1 MLGLPPEEE
10 KVMEL
15 GTRVYSEFYKYYG
28 VIEREITKD
37 VFLVRTD
44 DGVLVEAPAGNLI
57 EVRDDER

>member
-1 MLGLPPEEE
+1 
-10 KVMEL
+10 MEL